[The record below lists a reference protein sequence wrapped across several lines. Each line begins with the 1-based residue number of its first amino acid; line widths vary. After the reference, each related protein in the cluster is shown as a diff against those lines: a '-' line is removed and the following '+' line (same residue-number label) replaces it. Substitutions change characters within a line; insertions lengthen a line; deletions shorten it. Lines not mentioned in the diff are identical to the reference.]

1 MIAQI
6 YELLH
11 QNPVDYITIEKIKT
25 NEYIM
30 NRVNLTNKL
39 KMIQVVFSGANLES
53 IFLFNSILLFNVLHS
68 PHTPI
73 AI

>member
-11 QNPVDYITIEKIKT
+11 QNPMDYITIEKNKNKWIY
-25 NEYIM
+25 ND
-30 NRVNLTNKL
+30 RVNLTNNL

-53 IFLFNSILLFNVLHS
+53 IFLFKSILLYNVLHS

-73 AI
+73 TI